1 MALPRSTVPGCV
13 DKDGGMRLA
22 VAVPSLATTVSGTVT
37 VSIPSR
43 KFRPG
48 QQTEAFFDIG
58 QDGGLLITNVS
69 PVTGNKPNYSVSI
82 IFNNPTGSTV
92 GALTRNVWL
101 VQE

>member
-1 MALPRSTVPGCV
+1 MALPRSTVPGAV
-13 DKDGGMRLA
+13 VKDTGMRLA

-37 VSIPSR
+37 VSVPSR
-43 KFRPG
+43 KYRPG

-82 IFNNPTGSTV
+82 IFNNPTGGTI
-92 GALTRNVWL
+92 APATRNVWL